1 MSINF
6 IPLGNAIDL
15 VTSAVTDSITG
26 NAITDAV
33 LTAVL
38 KTEGGVTLATSSALT
53 HTSGG
58 VYKGAFDISG
68 VSLTLNT
75 HYYLAVAA
83 SNDALQWKRLYRA
96 EDRPLQ
102 GSGSAAVDTTPGTS
116 GLIAVSGIAKG
127 DGAGGFTAAVTNV
140 DFGSVTGLAGVSKMA
155 PRQATL
161 VVAASDSTS
170 KGGAD
175 LVCTG
180 TADQTAINTLIA
192 AQTGPVQ
199 IFFRAG
205 TYTLTDEIVV
215 NKNFITLQ
223 GETSPHFLLWSGFYP
238 THSTPG
244 YGAKF
249 VQTVSGKNGI
259 HVDNQAEARKNAI
272 ALRDLYILGQN
283 YNGVGINGDGNGT
296 DISEISHCCIQGFQ
310 FGIYA
315 NWDTPKIIYNDI
327 QDNSGNGIT
336 VVDIYGIIHGNIC
349 FDLGGYGINC
359 ASNYTQIT
367 GNSIGS
373 LGAAGIHIQGNYNT
387 ITGNAITRQT
397 TSGIEIAEGTGSGIG
412 TVISGNVIDVG
423 DSAISGDGIKIGS
436 GSNAVTNCSITGNVI
451 RTGHNQSGYGIAC
464 RQSSTVNAIV
474 GNSLIGSWNGGSGT
488 RILWGSGNIGTGTN
502 AGDA

>member
-1 MSINF
+1 MAINF
-6 IPLGNAIDL
+6 LPLGNAIDL

-26 NAITDAV
+26 SAITDAI

-58 VYKGAFDISG
+58 VYKGTFDISG

-75 HYYLAVAA
+75 HYYLSLAA
-83 SNDALQWKRLYRA
+83 SNYAVQWKRLYRA

-102 GSGSAAVDTTPGTS
+102 GSGSASVDTTPGTS
-116 GLIAVSGIAKG
+116 GLTTITGVAVG
-127 DGAGGFTAAVTNV
+127 DGAGGFSGETPLSLVHGGTANAV
-140 DFGSVTGLAGVSKMA
+140 GVSANAA
-155 PRQATL
+155 PRQATY
-161 VVAASDSTS
+161 VVAASDSANEA
-170 KGGAD
+170 GAH
-175 LVCTG
+175 LICTG
-180 TADQTAINTLIA
+180 TADQVAINALIA

-215 NKNFITLQ
+215 NKSFITLQ
-223 GETSPHFLLWSGFYP
+223 GETKPHFLLWNGFYP

-244 YGAKF
+244 FGAKF
-249 VQTVSGKNGI
+249 VQTVSGKNGF
-259 HVDNQAEARKNAI
+259 HVDTSGARKGAI
-272 ALRDLYILGQN
+272 ALRNLYVLGQN
-283 YNGVGINGDGNGT
+283 YNGTGIYGDVGT

-310 FGIYA
+310 YGLFIG
-315 NWDTPKIIYNDI
+315 WDTPQLVYNDI
-327 QDNSGNGIT
+327 QDNSGDGIT
-336 VVDIYGIIHGNIC
+336 TTNIYGIIHGNIC
-349 FDLGGYGINC
+349 FDIGGYGINC

-373 LGAAGIHIQGNYNT
+373 LGAAGIHVQGNYNT

-412 TVISGNVIDVG
+412 TVISGNTIDVG
-423 DSAISGDGIKIGS
+423 DNAISGDGIKIGS
-436 GSNAVTNCSITGNVI
+436 GSNAVTNCSITGNVV